1 MSTNILGN
9 FQICISVSLI
19 IFCPVSIVKMRQEGK
34 LQLHKT
40 VRYCNCL
47 LSSKNSHLASL
58 VKRLYSIKL
67 SSYIVKFDCSPKL
80 IANFQKL
87 LIMHRI
93 FLDTFK
99 TILLQLRKS
108 VPWKRRGLSF
118 CFPRCRRFKYF
129 NTLLFQPGTVIP
141 VSLK

>member
-47 LSSKNSHLASL
+47 LSSKKSHLASL

-80 IANFQKL
+80 IANFQKVTYNASN
-87 LIMHRI
+87 I
-93 FLDTFK
+93 FGHVQNHLV
-99 TILLQLRKS
+99 TITKERPVKGKGS
-108 VPWKRRGLSF
+108 
-118 CFPRCRRFKYF
+118 
-129 NTLLFQPGTVIP
+129 LFLFSKIQEV
-141 VSLK
+141 

>member
-1 MSTNILGN
+1 MSTNILY

-34 LQLHKT
+34 LQLQKT

-67 SSYIVKFDCSPKL
+67 SSYIVKLDCSPKL
-80 IANFQKL
+80 IANFQNVTYNASNFFGHVQNYLVTITKERPVKGKGSL
-87 LIMHRI
+87 
-93 FLDTFK
+93 FLFSK
-99 TILLQLRKS
+99 IQE
-108 VPWKRRGLSF
+108 
-118 CFPRCRRFKYF
+118 
-129 NTLLFQPGTVIP
+129 I
-141 VSLK
+141 

>member
-80 IANFQKL
+80 IANFQKITYNASNFFGHVQNHL
-87 LIMHRI
+87 VTITKERPVKGKGSL
-93 FLDTFK
+93 FLFSK
-99 TILLQLRKS
+99 IQE
-108 VPWKRRGLSF
+108 V
-118 CFPRCRRFKYF
+118 
-129 NTLLFQPGTVIP
+129 
-141 VSLK
+141 

>member
-80 IANFQKL
+80 IANFQKVTYNASN
-87 LIMHRI
+87 I
-93 FLDTFK
+93 FGHVQNHLVTITKERPVKGKGSLFLFFK
-99 TILLQLRKS
+99 IQE
-108 VPWKRRGLSF
+108 V
-118 CFPRCRRFKYF
+118 
-129 NTLLFQPGTVIP
+129 
-141 VSLK
+141 